1 MKSADVK
8 RHRRITRLQAVSL
21 GVSDFERAVTFYQ
34 DVLGLEVKVVAPG
47 HYATIPQVSISLVS
61 SEEVFAS
68 QGFHVELVVD
78 DVDTWYQHLGNQG
91 VTFLTKPKDQP
102 WGARNFYMLDPEGH
116 KLELTTA
123 MP

>member
-1 MKSADVK
+1 MKPTDVK
-8 RHRRITRLQAVSL
+8 GHRRITRLQAVSL
-21 GVSDFERAVTFYQ
+21 GVSDFERAVAFYR
-34 DVLGLEVKVVAPG
+34 DVLGLEVQVMAPG
-47 HYATIPQVSISLVS
+47 HYATVPQVNISLAS
-61 SEEVFAS
+61 SGEVVAS

-78 DVDTWYQHLGNQG
+78 DVDAWYQHLGNQG
-91 VTFLTKPKDQP
+91 ATLLTKPKDQP